1 MFRNYFKTALRNLQ
15 RNKSYT
21 AINML
26 GLAIGIASCLLIFLV
41 VKFETSFDD
50 FHSKRNSIYRIST
63 EFHNQDGVS
72 YADGIAFP
80 VAPALRLDFPQL
92 KEVAAIY
99 KNGGQITAEG
109 DKGQLKKIVEDNF
122 YYAEPEFFKMFD
134 FGWVYGNP
142 KTSLKNPNDAVLT
155 QLTAEKFFGTWKNAI
170 GKTIKY
176 QNKTLYTVTGILKNV
191 PSNTDFPLS
200 IVVPYSALSNTY
212 IKSNLNDWVSTFGGA
227 CIFAVLPPQMPV
239 AKLNNDLKAFA
250 KKHKPAEYA
259 KDSYI
264 AQPLSDIHYDDRFGN
279 YRGHTFSHSLIN
291 ALILIGLF
299 LLAIACVN
307 FINLATAQ
315 AVNRSKEVGVR
326 KVLGSQRNQLAF
338 QFLSETA
345 LITIV
350 ALIAAIGIAL
360 VVLPFLNRLLDV
372 DMSLSFIA
380 NPSLI
385 LFSIAVFIA
394 VTLLSGLYPAIILS
408 RFNPI
413 TALKSKLSAKMV
425 GGISIRRGLVI
436 LQFAIAHIL
445 IIGMLIVVKQ
455 MNFFRNV

>member
-1 MFRNYFKTALRNLQ
+1 
-15 RNKSYT
+15 
-21 AINML
+21 ML

-142 KTSLKNPNDAVLT
+142 KISLKNPNDAVLT

-259 KDSYI
+259 K
-264 AQPLSDIHYDDRFGN
+264 
-279 YRGHTFSHSLIN
+279 
-291 ALILIGLF
+291 
-299 LLAIACVN
+299 
-307 FINLATAQ
+307 
-315 AVNRSKEVGVR
+315 E
-326 KVLGSQRNQLAF
+326 
-338 QFLSETA
+338 
-345 LITIV
+345 IT
-350 ALIAAIGIAL
+350 AAIPSAI
-360 VVLPFLNRLLDV
+360 RLL
-372 DMSLSFIA
+372 M
-380 NPSLI
+380 
-385 LFSIAVFIA
+385 
-394 VTLLSGLYPAIILS
+394 
-408 RFNPI
+408 
-413 TALKSKLSAKMV
+413 
-425 GGISIRRGLVI
+425 
-436 LQFAIAHIL
+436 H
-445 IIGMLIVVKQ
+445 
-455 MNFFRNV
+455 